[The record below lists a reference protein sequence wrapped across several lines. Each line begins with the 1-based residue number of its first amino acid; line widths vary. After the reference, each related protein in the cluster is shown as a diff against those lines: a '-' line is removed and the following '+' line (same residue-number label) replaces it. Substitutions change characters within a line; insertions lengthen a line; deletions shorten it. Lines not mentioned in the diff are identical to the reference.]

1 LHLAVFELHS
11 LQDLHDFQLVLREGV
26 AHENN
31 TVLNANLLDWLV
43 PFAFLFVAALE
54 SLSVADA
61 DFTLDLADVLQKVAQ
76 LCVYCSAA
84 D

>member
-1 LHLAVFELHS
+1 
-11 LQDLHDFQLVLREGV
+11 
-26 AHENN
+26 
-31 TVLNANLLDWLV
+31 
-43 PFAFLFVAALE
+43 LE